1 MGPQIALIGVKIIL
15 KVHVLQMQSDM
26 MFACTICQKEFK
38 GKRNLV
44 RQIPSCARGRGQG
57 QAREDADFNC
67 KICRKSFK

>member
-1 MGPQIALIGVKIIL
+1 
-15 KVHVLQMQSDM
+15 MQSDM